1 MQFCPNDGTRLRVRQ
16 VRSETKSISALACDK
31 CGFYTKVDKAVSK
44 SEELEAAKTSIKVVG
59 AAEEK
64 IRTLPTTTAECPK
77 CKHTTAF
84 WWMLQTRGGDEPTTQ
99 FFRCE
104 NCGHTWRSY
113 A

>member
-1 MQFCPNDGTRLRVRQ
+1 MEFCPNDGTRLKVRQ
-16 VRSETKSISALACDK
+16 VRLETKSISALACDK
-31 CGFYTKVDKAVSK
+31 CGFYRKTDKAVSK
-44 SEELEAAKTSIKVVG
+44 SEELKTASIKVVG

-64 IRTLPTTTAECPK
+64 IKTMPTTTIECPK

-84 WWMLQTRGGDEPTTQ
+84 WWILQTRGGDEPTTQ

-104 NCGHTWRSY
+104 NCGHTWRQY